1 MSQLPTQI
9 YEVVPL
15 VDGTVLVRVYVP
27 TLVQGGGV
35 TSIDLGRT
43 LVAAYSYPNATNM
56 ANALKALISAPPI
69 T

>member
-27 TLVQGGGV
+27 TLVQGGGYQYRPGPY
-35 TSIDLGRT
+35 LGSRLLLPQRYQYGQCT
-43 LVAAYSYPNATNM
+43 
-56 ANALKALISAPPI
+56 
-69 T
+69 

>member
-1 MSQLPTQI
+1 MPQLPTQI

-27 TLVQGGGV
+27 TLVQVGV